1 MPMWFVYVVYSE
13 RDERRYVG
21 MSDDPERRLREHN
34 AGHTKSTKGRRPFRI
49 VYQEQFDSPEE
60 AREREKYF
68 KTAAGRRFLRIIG
81 K

>member
-1 MPMWFVYVVYSE
+1 MWFVYIIRSE
-13 RDERRYVG
+13 RDGKRYVG

-34 AGHTKSTKGRRPFRI
+34 AGFTKSTKGRRPFRI
-49 VYQEQFDSPEE
+49 VYQEQFDSREE

-68 KTAAGRRFLRIIG
+68 KAAAGRRFLKTIG